1 MQWLLALVP
10 AAFRVDT
17 KERWRAALGAALGI
31 LVAGLISRWVGAQL
45 GITPWLAAPLG
56 ASAVLVFA
64 VPASPLA
71 QPWAVIGGNT
81 VSALVGLACAWTIG
95 ETASAAAAAV
105 GAAIAVMFLL
115 RCLHPPGGA
124 TALLAV
130 LTHPPNAGFALLPIL
145 LNSVLLV
152 LVAVLYNTATGRRYP
167 HVQVPQVAPAPLPA
181 SRFSAAD
188 LDAALKHYNQVLDVS
203 RDDLEDLLHHAEAQA
218 YRRTLGS
225 LRCADI
231 MSRDP
236 IAVTGETTIGVAW
249 DLMRSR
255 KVKALPVTGTS
266 DCIVGIVTHADVA
279 GAFAAASEAG
289 SGEPSR
295 APYTGQAAAGD
306 ASAQRVDQFMTRSVR
321 VASARSHV
329 IGLLQLFS
337 EGGHHHIPI
346 IDDDKRLVGIITQSD
361 LVRALDRAVRPG

>member
-1 MQWLLALVP
+1 VQWLVALVP

-31 LVAGLISRWVGAQL
+31 LVAGLISRWVGVHL

-95 ETASAAAAAV
+95 ETASAAAVAV

-130 LTHPPNAGFALLPIL
+130 LTNPPNAGFALLPIL
-145 LNSVLLV
+145 LNSALLV

-167 HVQVPQVAPAPLPA
+167 HAQVPQVTPAPLAA

-188 LDAALKHYNQVLDVS
+188 LDAALRHYNQVLDVS
-203 RDDLEDLLHHAEAQA
+203 RDDLEDLLHYAEAQA
-218 YRRTLGS
+218 YARNLGA
-225 LRCADI
+225 LRCVDI

-236 IAVTGETTIGVAW
+236 IAATGETTIGVAW

-255 KVKALPVTGTS
+255 NIKALPVTDTS
-266 DCIVGIVTHADVA
+266 DRIVGIVTHADVA
-279 GAFAAASEAG
+279 GAFAAASEG
-289 SGEPSR
+289 SSGEPSQS
-295 APYTGQAAAGD
+295 PYTGPAVADD
-306 ASAQRVDQFMTRSVR
+306 ASPPRVGQIMTRRVR
-321 VASARSHV
+321 VASAQSHV

-337 EGGHHHIPI
+337 EGGHHHIPV

-361 LVRALDRAVRPG
+361 LVRALHSAVRPG